1 MSSVRPIPEGYHS
14 LTPYLIARDASRAI
28 EFYQATLGAR
38 ERLRMPAPGGRV
50 GHAELQIGDS
60 ILMLAD
66 EHPEMG
72 YMAPEGGGHSVSLLL
87 YVEDVDTTAG
97 RFTAAGAKT
106 LRPLTDQFYGD
117 RTGTFED
124 PFGHIWTLAT
134 HIEDVSA
141 EEMQR
146 RMQAA

>member
-14 LTPYLIARDASRAI
+14 LTPYLIVRDASRAI

-38 ERLRMPAPGGRV
+38 ECLRMPAPGGRIS
-50 GHAELQIGDS
+50 HAELQIGDS

-72 YMAPEGGGHSVSLLL
+72 YMAPEGSGHSVSLLL

>member
-66 EHPEMG
+66 ENPEMG

-134 HIEDVSA
+134 HIEDVSV
-141 EEMQR
+141 EEMKR

>member
-14 LTPYLIARDASRAI
+14 LTPYLIVRDASRAI

-38 ERLRMPAPGGRV
+38 ERLRLPAPGGRV

-72 YMAPEGGGHSVSLLL
+72 YMAPEGGGRSFSLLL
-87 YVEDVDTTAG
+87 YVEDVDATAG

-134 HIEDVSA
+134 HIEDVSV